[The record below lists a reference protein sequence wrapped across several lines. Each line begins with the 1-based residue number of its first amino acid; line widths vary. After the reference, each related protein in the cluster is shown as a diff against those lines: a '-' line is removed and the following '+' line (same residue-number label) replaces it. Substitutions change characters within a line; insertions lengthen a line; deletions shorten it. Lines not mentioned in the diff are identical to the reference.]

1 MIFFLHSHLF
11 KGVKPQLAGRLSKA
25 IKTEA
30 DAANNKE
37 QLELEKEAAA
47 PEEDSQIDELMETEN
62 DLMNM
67 VVIDEYDSTKPKSEN
82 ESKSSK
88 NYKSKH
94 SRKSSKK
101 DGSGDENESGDDEK
115 ILDEK
120 TKDVLEKRY
129 TLPESPAL
137 IVHPSK
143 TAKSGKFDC
152 ITMSLSL
159 LLDYRREDTKEHSF
173 EVSLFAELF
182 NEMLARDFGY
192 NIFKALA
199 DLPDKPKE
207 EIKKEEPKKEEKVKT
222 ETAEK
227 EEKVESEETID
238 DKTEDEATKTSEVT
252 KEKSE
257 SDKDK
262 KKSSKSKHEDSE
274 EEQSVKSVDK
284 KSSIKKEKERPK
296 LYFTANLDLLLSF
309 VYFDQTH
316 CGYIFE
322 KGK

>member
-1 MIFFLHSHLF
+1 M
-11 KGVKPQLAGRLSKA
+11 
-25 IKTEA
+25 KTEA
-30 DAANNKE
+30 DAASNKE

-47 PEEDSQIDELMETEN
+47 VPEEDLQNDELMETEN
-62 DLMNM
+62 DLMDM

-115 ILDEK
+115 VLDEK

-137 IVHPSK
+137 IVHPSR

-207 EIKKEEPKKEEKVKT
+207 EIKKEEPKKDEKDKKPEIV
-222 ETAEK
+222 EK
-227 EEKVESEETID
+227 EEKVEPEETIE
-238 DKTEDEATKTSEVT
+238 DKTEDETIKSSEVV

-257 SDKDK
+257 SDKEK
-262 KKSSKSKHEDSE
+262 KKSTKSKHEDSE
-274 EEQSVKSVDK
+274 EEQSIKSVDK
-284 KSSIKKEKERPK
+284 KSSSIKKEKERSK
-296 LYFTANLDLLLSF
+296 LYFTSNLDLLLSF

-322 KGK
+322 KG